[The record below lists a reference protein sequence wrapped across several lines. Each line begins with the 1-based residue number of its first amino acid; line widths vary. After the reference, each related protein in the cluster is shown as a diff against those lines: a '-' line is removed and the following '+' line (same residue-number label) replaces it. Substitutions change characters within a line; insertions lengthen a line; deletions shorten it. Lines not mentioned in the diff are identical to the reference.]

1 MQGRYIRCKTANK
14 NFNARERV
22 EMAVNGLFFPFPY
35 CPVNVNRQC
44 LWKKKQDRKKFTV
57 FNRSKNLFIENSKVL
72 NIIFN

>member
-14 NFNARERV
+14 YFNARERV

-44 LWKKKQDRKKFTV
+44 LWKKNKIE
-57 FNRSKNLFIENSKVL
+57 KNSLFLTEAK
-72 NIIFN
+72 IFL